1 MEVPAVARSALSDT
15 KLQEFSLLAF
25 QVALVHLDT
34 TKRWDG
40 AKVRPRR
47 SHEEPRW
54 GQVQPIRASMVPRW
68 SQDQAKKPP
77 REAKRAK
84 MEPK

>member
-40 AKVRPRR
+40 AKVGPRR

-68 SQDQAKKPP
+68 SQDRAKKQP